1 MYEPFLI
8 QQGMLARTPRG
19 RVAMAAAYEH
29 IGLAPPA
36 GGAAPT
42 GSLFD

>member
-19 RVAMAAAYEH
+19 RVAMAAAYDH
-29 IGLAPPA
+29 IGLTPPSP
-36 GGAAPT
+36 GGAS
-42 GSLFD
+42 SLFD